1 MKATH
6 PFNETIALMRRLP
19 TFGNRSAQ
27 RVLLHLTENKKLLKE
42 MISALHIIDENA
54 QRCDICCNIDV
65 ENPCYICRD
74 ERRSDAI
81 ICIVQDV
88 NALWAMEKAH
98 AFKGKYHVLGG
109 LLSAINNVTPASLP
123 IEQLL
128 HRIADKSVK
137 EIIIGIG
144 ATLDGQVTSHYISN
158 TISKNNQDIKISK
171 IAFGIPMGGDLD
183 YMDEST
189 LKVALEMRTNIT
201 SV

>member
-1 MKATH
+1 MKSTH
-6 PFNETIALMRRLP
+6 PFNNTITLMRRLP

-27 RVLLHLTENKKLLKE
+27 RVLLHLTENKNLLRE
-42 MISALHIIDENA
+42 IITALHIIDEKA
-54 QRCDICCNIDV
+54 QKCDICCNIDV

-74 ERRSDAI
+74 ERRNDSV

-109 LLSAINNVTPASLP
+109 LLSALNNVTPTSLP

-128 HRIADKSVK
+128 SRIANDSVK

-144 ATLDGQVTSHYISN
+144 ATLDGQVTSHYISG
-158 TISKNNQDIKISK
+158 IIAKNNYNIKVSK

-189 LKVALEMRTNIT
+189 LKVALEMRTNVT
-201 SV
+201 PV

>member
-1 MKATH
+1 
-6 PFNETIALMRRLP
+6 MRRLP

-27 RVLLHLTENKKLLKE
+27 RVLLHLTENKNLLRE
-42 MISALHIIDENA
+42 IITALHIIDEKA
-54 QRCDICCNIDV
+54 QKCDICCNIDV

-74 ERRSDAI
+74 ERRNDSV

-109 LLSAINNVTPASLP
+109 LLSALNNVTPTSLP

-128 HRIADKSVK
+128 SRIANDSVK

-144 ATLDGQVTSHYISN
+144 ATLDGQVTSHYISG
-158 TISKNNQDIKISK
+158 IIAKNNYNIKVSK

-189 LKVALEMRTNIT
+189 LKVALEMRTNVT
-201 SV
+201 PV